1 MRGMKHLT
9 VISLSLTFPLTILS
23 AQQDP
28 PREDCCV
35 HIYNVAI
42 NLGWASS
49 LLNHVIVPSPAP
61 SSR

>member
-1 MRGMKHLT
+1 MRGMKYVA

-28 PREDCCV
+28 PRENCCV

-49 LLNHVIVPSPAP
+49 LLNHGTVPGPAP
-61 SSR
+61 SSG